1 MNPTPSRRNLIAGG
15 LAASL
20 LGVVAPRAAATAA
33 SPAATTAT
41 TATGAPRGVAFT
53 HATVI
58 DVERGRRLAD
68 TTVIVRGDRIARV
81 GPSAQV
87 PIPPGVR
94 AVDLRGAFLI
104 PGLVDVHVHSSFPN
118 IEPALYVANGVTT
131 VREMSGRDD
140 LHDWRDQADAGEL
153 LGPRWVIASRI
164 IDGAPTIWDPNL
176 VDVVEAGTA
185 AEGRAAV
192 RDAVA
197 QGSDAVKVYSRL
209 KPDVYRAIVHEAR
222 RRGIAVVGHTPDELD
237 VTEASDLGQAS
248 IEHLFTVFV
257 ATSRD
262 ERELRRRIAEIRLDR
277 GDYNGWFNRLHPID
291 LQAMRSYDR
300 DKAARLFDRF
310 ARNGTHQVP
319 TMVMHQALNHARTLD
334 LSDPR
339 RRYLPQP
346 ILDVLDMV
354 LRDWYLAGRTPELD
368 VEWAAKSEHQLQLIG
383 AMHAAGVPL
392 LAGTDT
398 GTCGIFPGFSL
409 HDELRQLVQAGVS
422 TADALRAAT
431 VEPAR
436 FLGDRRAGRIA
447 TGAPADLVVLAA
459 DPLAD
464 IANTQRID
472 GVVTRGRYLDSAE
485 RQAVLDR
492 VAEEAAAMSP
502 DAVVAG
508 CACHGPVNPAS
519 V

>member
-20 LGVVAPRAAATAA
+20 LGVVAPRAAASPATAA
-33 SPAATTAT
+33 TPP
-41 TATGAPRGVAFT
+41 GAPSRGVAFT

-58 DVERGRRLAD
+58 DVERGRRLPD
-68 TTVIVRGDRIARV
+68 TTVVVRGDRIAQV
-81 GPSAQV
+81 GPSTQV

-104 PGLVDVHVHSSFPN
+104 PGLVDAHVHSSFAT
-118 IEPALYVANGVTT
+118 IDPALYVANGVTT
-131 VREMSGRDD
+131 VREMSGREE

-164 IDGAPTIWDPNL
+164 IDGAPTLWDPNL
-176 VDVVEAGTA
+176 LPVVEVATA

-197 QGSDAVKVYSRL
+197 EGADAVKVYSRL
-209 KPDVYRAIVHEAR
+209 APDVYRAIVDEAR

-237 VTEASDLGQAS
+237 VAEASDLGQAS
-248 IEHLFTVFV
+248 IEHTFTVSV

-262 ERELRRRIAEIRLDR
+262 ERELRRRIAAIRLDR
-277 GDYNGWFNRLHPID
+277 GDYNGWFNALHPID
-291 LQAMRSYDR
+291 VQAMRTYDR
-300 DKAARLFDRF
+300 DRAARLFDRF

-319 TMVMHQALNHARTLD
+319 TLVMHDALNHARTLD
-334 LSDPR
+334 LTDPR

-346 ILDVLDMV
+346 MLDFLDG
-354 LRDWYLAGRTPELD
+354 LLQTLYLNGRAPEQD
-368 VEWAAKSEHQLQLIG
+368 ADWAAKSEHQLALVG

-392 LAGTDT
+392 LAGTDY
-398 GTCGIFPGFSL
+398 GTCGLFPGFSL
-409 HDELRQLVQAGVS
+409 HDELRLLVRAGLS
-422 TADALRAAT
+422 TAAALRAAT

-436 FLGDRRAGRIA
+436 FLGNRRGGRIA
-447 TGAPADLVVLAA
+447 AGAPADLVVLAA

-472 GVVTRGRYLDSAE
+472 GLVTRGRYLDAAE

-492 VAEEAAAMSP
+492 VADEAAAMSP
-502 DAVVAG
+502 DTVVAAG
-508 CACHGPVNPAS
+508 CACHGPVDPPS